1 DYRGGRDWSPRREAA
16 GVSRSSV
23 EPQLRVARKGLDAD
37 RTAAGPVAVFE
48 AGAGSVALA
57 HHVGARGLDVAAE
70 RAGFDA
76 GRGVAGKSQ
85 PDVSADGFEAEATAI
100 GDAGAD
106 PGVAGHGACLEP
118 RQPLAPG
125 VDVDVARH
133 GLRVDAAGDAAA
145 QRHLAADAF
154 DADVVAVEGQPGVP
168 ADAFDVGLAWRADRD
183 HVAAH
188 AVDFQL
194 VAGHALDVDAGRD
207 RFHV

>member
-1 DYRGGRDWSPRREAA
+1 RPRGVMVSGRLVRHISRRNGGRLRRALRRSLNEGRAAWGPGASVARGAGDIPPSCRDYRGGRDWSPRREAA

-85 PDVSADGFEAEATAI
+85 
-100 GDAGAD
+100 
-106 PGVAGHGACLEP
+106 
-118 RQPLAPG
+118 
-125 VDVDVARH
+125 
-133 GLRVDAAGDAAA
+133 
-145 QRHLAADAF
+145 
-154 DADVVAVEGQPGVP
+154 
-168 ADAFDVGLAWRADRD
+168 
-183 HVAAH
+183 
-188 AVDFQL
+188 
-194 VAGHALDVDAGRD
+194 
-207 RFHV
+207 